1 MGFIK
6 YLWQDFKWNVG
17 IWKYNGGLT
26 NLLALITLIVI
37 GFGIWGISTLS
48 VKVQEIVLAVG
59 MTIIAAFILVII
71 IAIIIEIISW
81 LRKKYYKYQEEQN
94 V

>member
-6 YLWQDFKWNVG
+6 YLWQNFKWNVST
-17 IWKYNGGLT
+17 WKYNGGLT

-37 GFGIWGISTLS
+37 GFGLWGISTLS
-48 VKVQEIVLAVG
+48 VKVQMTILVVCI
-59 MTIIAAFILVII
+59 TIIAAFILVII
-71 IAIIIEIISW
+71 IAVIIEIISW
-81 LRKKYYKYQEEQN
+81 LRKQYHKYKEEDN

>member
-6 YLWQDFKWNVG
+6 YLWQNFKWNVS

-48 VKVQEIVLAVG
+48 VKVQMTILVVCI
-59 MTIIAAFILVII
+59 TIIAAFILVII
-71 IAIIIEIISW
+71 VAVIIEIISW
-81 LRKKYYKYQEEQN
+81 LRKQYHKYKEEQN
-94 V
+94 D

>member
-37 GFGIWGISTLS
+37 AFGTWGISTLS
-48 VKVQEIVLAVG
+48 IKVQMIVLAVG
-59 MTIIAAFILVII
+59 ITIIAAFIIVIVV
-71 IAIIIEIISW
+71 AIIIEIISW
-81 LRKKYYKYQEEQN
+81 LRKKYRKYQEEQN